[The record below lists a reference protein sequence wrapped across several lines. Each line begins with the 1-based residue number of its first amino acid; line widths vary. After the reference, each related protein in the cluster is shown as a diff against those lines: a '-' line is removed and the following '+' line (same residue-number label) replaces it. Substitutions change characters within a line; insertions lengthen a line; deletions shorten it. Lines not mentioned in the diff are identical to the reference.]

1 MILTHRFRLS
11 MVLALLLACLAGSSC
26 LSGSQP
32 QVADGAKKRLS
43 VHVTNVVD
51 GDTMVVQGGDRIRF
65 LGIDAPEKG
74 EEYADKARER
84 VQELVK
90 GPVDLF
96 LCEDKDDYGRYLG
109 VVMIKDSN
117 VNLTLLQEG
126 LARPMLIPPCGNP
139 VAMDVLLASGP
150 ALLSRKGIY
159 SGESFEW
166 VEHENA
172 REKIGRQAVVRGRI
186 LNLHRGKRAWHL
198 NFGQDYKT
206 DFTAVLF
213 PEGRSHFRNLGLDP
227 ADLVGREVLV
237 LGKVKEYDGPEIIIQ
252 RPEQIIPLQ

>member
-1 MILTHRFRLS
+1 MILTHHFR
-11 MVLALLLACLAGSSC
+11 VYTGLALLLACLAGSSC
-26 LSGSQP
+26 FSGS
-32 QVADGAKKRLS
+32 QVADGGIKRLS
-43 VHVTNVVD
+43 VPVTDVID

-74 EEYADKARER
+74 EEHADRARER
-84 VQELVK
+84 VREMVS

-96 LCEDKDDYGRYLG
+96 LCEDKDAYGRYLA
-109 VVMIKDSN
+109 VVMRKGFN
-117 VNLTLLQEG
+117 VNLTLLEEG
-126 LARPMLIPPCGNP
+126 LARPMLIPPCGNR

-150 ALLSRKGIY
+150 ALLSRRGVY
-159 SGESFEW
+159 SGETFEW
-166 VEHENA
+166 VDHENA
-172 REKIGRQAVVRGRI
+172 WEKTGRLAVVRGRI
-186 LNLHRGKRAWHL
+186 LNLHKGKRAWHL

-213 PEGRSHFRNLGLDP
+213 SEGRSNFRNLGLDP

-237 LGKVKEYDGPEIIIQ
+237 LGKVREYDGPEIIIR